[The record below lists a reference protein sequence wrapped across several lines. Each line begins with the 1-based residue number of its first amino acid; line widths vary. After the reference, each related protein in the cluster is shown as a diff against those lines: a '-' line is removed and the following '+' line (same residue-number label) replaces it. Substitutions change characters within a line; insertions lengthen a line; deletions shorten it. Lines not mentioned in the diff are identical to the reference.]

1 MLMFSE
7 GLLCSTVLVSILL
20 ISFNSPYNP
29 IKSVLLLSH
38 FIEEIS
44 ETQVA
49 RGEVDTEKS
58 LLLFSRSFP
67 ISGAIRHKGPVGN
80 PNRKPSF
87 IFLNPSSGSPR
98 SQGSS

>member
-1 MLMFSE
+1 MEEKSE
-7 GLLCSTVLVSILL
+7 A
-20 ISFNSPYNP
+20 
-29 IKSVLLLSH
+29 
-38 FIEEIS
+38 
-44 ETQVA
+44 QVA

-87 IFLNPSSGSPR
+87 IFLNPTHLGQSEVPGVKLSLVGVLLKVAQSRNARSGLE
-98 SQGSS
+98 G